1 MSEQKTG
8 ASWWQT
14 LPGVLTGIAAVITA
28 VGGVVAVIHQSGF
41 FSGEVAGTAPA
52 GPRDQNQAPVKVS
65 PGAIESPE
73 VNSQPG
79 ASGQAHAGHYAF
91 TLLDTN
97 LESYSIGQDGN
108 PRKFALRLSIRVTDV
123 IGMSDYVDRRT
134 VRLSVDGAELMPENS
149 INFAVHDRQSV
160 ETEALFIVHADA
172 SDVALL
178 FGRPEDAVAR
188 LPLSLNLG
196 ARR

>member
-41 FSGEVAGTAPA
+41 FGREVAGSAPS
-52 GPRDQNQAPVKVS
+52 GPRDQNQAPVKAS
-65 PGAIESPE
+65 PGAIELPK

-91 TLLDTN
+91 KLLDTN
-97 LESYSIGQDGN
+97 LEPYSTGQDGN
-108 PRKFALRLSIRVTDV
+108 PEKFALRLSILVTDV
-123 IGMSDYVDRRT
+123 MGTSDYVDRRT

-149 INFAVHDRQSV
+149 INFAVYDRQSV
-160 ETEALFIVHADA
+160 ETEALFIVPADA

-178 FGRPEDAVAR
+178 LGRPEDAVAR